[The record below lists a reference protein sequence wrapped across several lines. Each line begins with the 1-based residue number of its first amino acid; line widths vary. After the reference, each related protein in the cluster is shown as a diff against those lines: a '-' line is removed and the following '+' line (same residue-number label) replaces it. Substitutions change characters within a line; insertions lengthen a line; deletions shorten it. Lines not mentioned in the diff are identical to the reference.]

1 MKVTFLGTGTS
12 HGIPVIGCHCP
23 VCESKDV
30 KYESCCRRCFKK
42 HLREQGIIGANEVYK
57 K

>member
-1 MKVTFLGTGTS
+1 MSGGKYLAGNAG
-12 HGIPVIGCHCP
+12 
-23 VCESKDV
+23 CESKDV